1 MKPLVLGLVLW
12 SVFGAGISEAAIV
25 TGSKQ
30 LTVTAATLNGI
41 VVTAPTASLPVG
53 VSQRYTATGVYS
65 DGSSLDLTEVATWT
79 SSAPSIAT
87 VADQGVVTAV
97 QSHASPVQIVASF
110 GGRLGG
116 VNLTVNPAIL
126 AQITVSAPAA
136 TIPRATTQQYTAT
149 GLYTNGSSFDLTDV
163 ATWASSAP
171 SIATVAADGLVT
183 GVQSS
188 AVPVQIVAALG
199 GIAGGANLI
208 VNAASL
214 TQITVSAPRTTI
226 PKGISQQYSAVGSYS
241 NGSSV
246 NLTDLVTWASSAPSI
261 ASVTEDGLAT
271 GVEPNAV
278 PVQIIA
284 VFGGLAGGANLTV
297 NDAIVTAITVTAPR
311 MSVPVGTTQQYTAM
325 GTYSDGSVFDITDLV
340 VWTSSASSIAS
351 VNQDGL
357 ATGVLASASPVDIVA
372 RLDVNRA
379 PTAVLQA
386 TPLTGTA
393 PLNVS
398 FSGAQSSDPDGDSIV
413 HYTFTFGDGTPVVQ
427 TPTPT
432 FSHLYG
438 APGTYVATLRVT
450 DSQGNVSTTTS
461 LQIVV
466 SQNQR
471 PSAVLRATPM
481 TGLAPLNV
489 SFSGANSVD
498 PDAGDSIHSYTFAF
512 GDGTPVVQQPSPTI
526 SHLYAVPGTYVATLT
541 VRDSQGN
548 VSESTALQIVVV
560 QNHNPTAVL
569 RATPTSGLSPLNVSF
584 NAADSL
590 DPDVSL
596 GDSIMSYLFT
606 FGDGSPVV
614 QQSTPTIS
622 HVYGAPG
629 TYIATLRVR
638 DSRGNESAPHSLQI
652 AVTNRAPSAVLSAT
666 ATTGF
671 APFTASFSG
680 AQSVEPDF
688 GDRIVSYTFT
698 FGDGSPVV
706 QQPTPTIS
714 HLYAAPGTYVATLRV
729 TDSLGTLSAS
739 TALQIVVNP
748 NRAPSAILQ
757 TTPSTGFAPLSVSFS
772 GAQSSDPDGDSIV
785 RYTFNFGDGAP
796 VVAQPTPT
804 ISHVYAAS
812 GTYAATLTVMDA
824 RGNQSAPVTRQIV
837 VTNSISITDIKMLE
851 GDSGTPK
858 AVFTVRLAAPS
869 IQTVSV
875 RYATRDGSAV
885 AGKDYAAASGTLS
898 FPPGVTSQ
906 SVSVNLL
913 AERVFEGDET
923 FFVDLS
929 APVNAVIGRASAT
942 GLIANDDPSVGTTT
956 MTPSRPTM
964 EAGERKT
971 LAVTWIH
978 PVSWRQLQTI
988 DVRIVD
994 DEDIALWVRFRHD
1007 QATDAVTFSLFNP
1020 ASGKFGHPVAPG
1032 KPLRLETRDATLYVG
1047 ESSVFGPPGPSVTL
1061 NLRLSLKPR
1070 AAGQAYRVEAFA
1082 TDDEGHEQGFDQV
1095 GTLIV
1100 RKDREHDHDDDDDD
1114 ECRGPGRRG
1123 RDHDCDRGRSSGR

>member
-1 MKPLVLGLVLW
+1 MKPFVLGLALW
-12 SVFGAGISEAAIV
+12 SVFVAGIGEAAIV

-53 VSQRYTATGVYS
+53 VTQQYTATGMYS
-65 DGSSLDLTEVATWT
+65 DGSSADLTNVATWT
-79 SSAPSIAT
+79 TSAPSVAT
-87 VADQGVVTAV
+87 VASHGLVTAV
-97 QSHASPVQIVASF
+97 QSHVSPVQIVASF

-126 AQITVSAPAA
+126 AQITVSAAVT
-136 TIPRATTQQYTAT
+136 TIPRGTTQQYTAT

-163 ATWASSAP
+163 ATWSSSAP
-171 SIATVAADGLVT
+171 SIATVSADGLVT
-183 GVQSS
+183 GVQSNAS
-188 AVPVQIVAALG
+188 PVTIAAAVG
-199 GIAGGANLI
+199 GIAGGKSLV

-214 TQITVSAPRTTI
+214 TQITVTGPRASI
-226 PKGISQQYSAVGSYS
+226 PPEISQQYTAVGTYS
-241 NGSSV
+241 NGSSFD
-246 NLTDLVTWASSAPSI
+246 LTDLVTWASSQPSVAGI
-261 ASVTEDGLAT
+261 TEDGVVTGGAANAT
-271 GVEPNAV
+271 

-284 VFGGLAGGANLTV
+284 VYGGLAGSTNLTV

-311 MSVPVGTTQQYTAM
+311 TSVPVGTTQQYTAM

-340 VWTSSASSIAS
+340 NWTSSASSIAF

-357 ATGVLASASPVDIVA
+357 ATGAQASASPVDIIA
-372 RLDVNRA
+372 RLNVSRA

-398 FSGAQSSDPDGDSIV
+398 FSGAQSSDPDGDTIV
-413 HYTFTFGDGTPVVQ
+413 HYTFTFGDGTPVIQ
-427 TPTPT
+427 MNT
-432 FSHLYG
+432 
-438 APGTYVATLRVT
+438 
-450 DSQGNVSTTTS
+450 
-461 LQIVV
+461 
-466 SQNQR
+466 
-471 PSAVLRATPM
+471 
-481 TGLAPLNV
+481 
-489 SFSGANSVD
+489 
-498 PDAGDSIHSYTFAF
+498 
-512 GDGTPVVQQPSPTI
+512 PTI
-526 SHLYAVPGTYVATLT
+526 SHLYAVPGTYVATLRVT
-541 VRDSQGN
+541 DVEGN
-548 VSESTALQIVVV
+548 VSTTTSIQIVVN
-560 QNHNPTAVL
+560 QNNAPTAVL

-590 DPDVSL
+590 DPDV
-596 GDSIMSYLFT
+596 GDRIVDYTFT

-614 QQSTPTIS
+614 QTPTPTIS

-629 TYIATLRVR
+629 SYNATLRVR
-638 DSRGNESAPHSLQI
+638 DTNGNVSAPHSLRI
-652 AVTNRAPSAVLSAT
+652 DVTNRNPTAVLQAT

-680 AQSVEPDF
+680 AQSLDPDV
-688 GDRIVSYTFT
+688 GDRIVDYTFT

-706 QQPTPTIS
+706 QTPTPTIS
-714 HLYAAPGTYVATLRV
+714 HLYPAPGTYVATLRV
-729 TDSLGTLSAS
+729 RDSLGNFS
-739 TALQIVVNP
+739 TTTSLQIVVNP

-757 TTPSTGFAPLSVSFS
+757 ATPSTGFAPLSVSFS
-772 GAQSSDPDGDSIV
+772 GAQSSDPDGNAIV
-785 RYTFNFGDGAP
+785 RYTFNFGDGSP
-796 VVAQPTPT
+796 VVAQTTPT
-804 ISHVYAAS
+804 ISRVYASS
-812 GTYAATLTVMDA
+812 GTYAATLTVMDSL
-824 RGNQSAPVTRQIV
+824 GNQSAPVTRQIV
-837 VTNSISITDIKMLE
+837 VSNSISIADVKTVE

-869 IQTVSV
+869 LQTVSV

-885 AGKDYAAASGTLS
+885 AGKDYTAASGTLS

-906 SVSVNLL
+906 SISVGLL

-956 MTPSRPTM
+956 MTPSRLTM

-971 LAVTWIH
+971 LAVTWTH

-994 DEDIALWVRFRHD
+994 DEDVVLWVRFRHD

-1020 ASGKFGHPVAPG
+1020 ANGRFGPQVAPG
-1032 KPLRLETRDATLYVG
+1032 NPVRLETRDATLHVG
-1047 ESSVFGPPGPSVTL
+1047 ESSVFGPPGPNVTL

-1070 AAGQAYRVEAFA
+1070 AAGDTYRVEAFA
-1082 TDDEGHEQGFDQV
+1082 TDDAGHEQGFDPV

-1100 RKDREHDHDDDDDD
+1100 RKHRGHNDDDDDD
-1114 ECRGPGRRG
+1114 DCHRHGRHG
-1123 RDHDCDRGRSSGR
+1123 RDHDCDRNRSSRH